1 MQRSR
6 WSFWAEWSRRAE
18 FSQTPY
24 TVRAGRIPSR
34 AGKEDLL
41 CVPALPCSRGG
52 GYFGRNLDL
61 EYSFGEQ
68 VAVTPR
74 RYPLRFHRQPAMERH
89 LALIGMAHV
98 TGGCPLYAEAMNEK
112 GLYMAGLNF
121 PGNAWYDPDPPA
133 DCDAVAPYELIPWV
147 LGSLGRHLEQ
157 ARARLARFRP
167 LGVPFAP
174 GLPLSPL
181 HWHIADPTG
190 ALVLEATREGVFLY
204 DDPGRGA
211 DQQPALSPS
220 IGPTSANTRGSAPGL
235 RKTGWLPGCPFPHFG
250 PGDGRGGPAPATFP
264 PPPAMSKA
272 AFLKLN
278 SPDPGSEEER
288 VVQFFHLLEGVAMVR
303 GSVVT
308 PEGREDITT
317 YSCCISAGAGV
328 YYYKTYGKQP
338 HHRGAAGR
346 RRPGRRRPD
355 SLSPAK
361 RP

>member
-1 MQRSR
+1 MCTSIAMQ
-6 WSFWAEWSRRAE
+6 
-18 FSQTPY
+18 Q
-24 TVRAGRIPSR
+24 
-34 AGKEDLL
+34 
-41 CVPALPCSRGG
+41 GG

-147 LGSLGRHLEQ
+147 LGSCATLEQ

-204 DDPGRGA
+204 DDPVGVLTNNPPFPFHQANLCQYQG
-211 DQQPALSPS
+211 LSPR
-220 IGPTSANTRGSAPGL
+220 PAENRMAPGL
-235 RKTGWLPGCPFPHFG
+235 SLPPFGQGMGAVGLPGDFS
-250 PGDGRGGPAPATFP
+250 PA
-264 PPPAMSKA
+264 SRYVKA

-328 YYYKTYGKQP
+328 YYYKTYGNS
-338 HHRGAAGR
+338 RITAVRLAGAGLAGDALTLY
-346 RRPGRRRPD
+346 PLQNVPD
-355 SLSPAK
+355 I
-361 RP
+361 RFEN

>member
-1 MQRSR
+1 MCTSIAMQ
-6 WSFWAEWSRRAE
+6 
-18 FSQTPY
+18 Q
-24 TVRAGRIPSR
+24 
-34 AGKEDLL
+34 
-41 CVPALPCSRGG
+41 GG

-147 LGSLGRHLEQ
+147 LGSCATLEQ

-204 DDPGRGA
+204 DDPVGVLTNNPPFPFHRANLCQYQGLSSR
-211 DQQPALSPS
+211 PAE
-220 IGPTSANTRGSAPGL
+220 NRMAPGL
-235 RKTGWLPGCPFPHFG
+235 SLPPFGQGMGAVGLPGDLFPRLPLCQG
-250 PGDGRGGPAPATFP
+250 GLPQAEQPRPRVGGGTGGPVLP
-264 PPPAMSKA
+264 
-272 AFLKLN
+272 
-278 SPDPGSEEER
+278 
-288 VVQFFHLLEGVAMVR
+288 
-303 GSVVT
+303 
-308 PEGREDITT
+308 
-317 YSCCISAGAGV
+317 SAGG
-328 YYYKTYGKQP
+328 GWP
-338 HHRGAAGR
+338 WCGAAW
-346 RRPGRRRPD
+346 
-355 SLSPAK
+355 
-361 RP
+361 